1 MNDNVLWI
9 PCMVVQGTNENVCF
23 VQVMSEDD
31 DFSCDDP
38 LNLSGVVFGARVTF
52 RLTIMTAPSR
62 LVSTPPSSA
71 PTTPNKTPKKA
82 KNRIFKKPAP
92 PSFGTCPKCRKGL
105 KTAKGFN
112 NHMLNH
118 RVKGW

>member
-1 MNDNVLWI
+1 MTTYFGYPVWVFKELMI
-9 PCMVVQGTNENVCF
+9 F
-23 VQVMSEDD
+23 FFFQVMSEDD
-31 DFSCDDP
+31 AFSCDDP
-38 LNLSGVVFGARVTF
+38 LNLSGNSLWGESDFSVDDHDSSFA
-52 RLTIMTAPSR
+52 S

-71 PTTPNKTPKKA
+71 PTTPNKTPKEA
-82 KNRIFKKPAP
+82 KDRIFKKPAP
-92 PSFGTCPKCRKGL
+92 PSFGTCPKCRKSL